1 MSCTGSGS
9 SISDIYYKV
18 PFELVGDL
26 IMKRSVFLHKGWAYV
41 PRVESFSILLNI
53 FKSHLEFQLEVSLNL
68 SLLKVKLLYVFFLKE
83 TAKSV
88 PRLNEEERLLPIL
101 LNICKSSEN
110 IHDPVSIGIQNASK
124 LSHSEIEKVTAHFPP
139 CMTHLHSKLK
149 EEAHLK
155 YGGRMQ
161 YGLFLKVSFAVYCV
175 LDFIIITTIKS

>member
-1 MSCTGSGS
+1 LSCIGFGS
-9 SISDIYYKV
+9 SLSDTYYKV

-41 PRVESFSILLNI
+41 PRTESFSILLNI
-53 FKSHLEFQLEVSLNL
+53 FKSHLEFQLEVSLKL
-68 SLLKVKLLYVFFLKE
+68 SPLKVKLSYLFLKE
-83 TAKSV
+83 TAKSI
-88 PRLNEEERLLPIL
+88 PRLNEEERLLPML

-124 LSHSEIEKVTAHFPP
+124 LSHSDIEKVTAHFPP

-161 YGLFLKVSFAVYCV
+161 YGLFLKVSFSVHCV
-175 LDFIIITTIKS
+175 LNFIITTIKS